1 MKLRLKK
8 VTNCL
13 SVLKIIMIWSPKGA
27 FLIMVGI
34 VIRWSNS
41 NIRQACVGAVIC
53 GLCILFLVGSVSIT
67 RSLIL
72 TAAAWLSVF
81 SFFSLISTVIS
92 LSVTQNPSVNY
103 TYGFAR
109 APVLAVF
116 ATTVLATLAAIFLI
130 KKSME
135 HILENDHHLHP
146 NGLYIF
152 GAIAASVSLEIA
164 AYGVK
169 NQPIQHVLTASSSS
183 SLQEH
188 FADISH
194 AICYILPGLSVIL
207 LPRLNA
213 LSLLALLTTVACVIT
228 HWFISNLW
236 WIDAVATLV
245 LSVCIF
251 LTMWPL
257 SKYTGRILLQ
267 TTPPHIHNQLDRCI
281 SEAST
286 IDGVLELRL
295 AHFWQLDFTTMA
307 GTVDVRIR
315 RDADEQ
321 LVLALVTEK
330 LSAVISILT
339 VQIVKD
345 IVTGWQTTCKTHSAP
360 YDLLR
365 PPQFRSSIS
374 LNQFEESH
382 SHSHSHFHDHEHNN
396 SNECHGHSHDVHHTS
411 H

>member
-1 MKLRLKK
+1 
-8 VTNCL
+8 
-13 SVLKIIMIWSPKGA
+13 
-27 FLIMVGI
+27 MVAV
-34 VIRWSNS
+34 VIAWSNS
-41 NIRQACVGAVIC
+41 NVRQACIGAVIC
-53 GLCILFLVGSVSIT
+53 GLCILFLIGSVSIT

-72 TAAAWLSVF
+72 TAAAWLSK
-81 SFFSLISTVIS
+81 
-92 LSVTQNPSVNY
+92 PSINY

-130 KKSME
+130 KESME

-146 NGLYIF
+146 HGLYIF
-152 GAIAASVSLEIA
+152 GGIAASVSLEIA
-164 AYGVK
+164 AYG
-169 NQPIQHVLTASSSS
+169 
-183 SLQEH
+183 EH

-194 AICYILPGLSVIL
+194 AICYVLPGLSVLL

-213 LSLLALLTTVACVIT
+213 LFV
-228 HWFISNLW
+228 SNLW

-295 AHFWQLDFTTMA
+295 AHFWQLDFMTMA
-307 GTVDVRIR
+307 GTVDVRVR

-330 LSAVISILT
+330 LSA
-339 VQIVKD
+339 IVKD
-345 IVTGWQTTCKTHSAP
+345 IVTNWQATSKTHSVS
-360 YDLLR
+360 YDLYR
-365 PPQFRSSIS
+365 PAQFLSSNS
-374 LNQFEESH
+374 LKQSDELH
-382 SHSHSHFHDHEHNN
+382 SHSHSHGHEYDSHDK
-396 SNECHGHSHDVHHTS
+396 GYDQSHDVHLTH

>member
-1 MKLRLKK
+1 M
-8 VTNCL
+8 V
-13 SVLKIIMIWSPKGA
+13 A
-27 FLIMVGI
+27 F
-34 VIRWSNS
+34 VIAWSNS
-41 NIRQACVGAVIC
+41 NVRQACIGAAIC
-53 GLCILFLVGSVSIT
+53 SLCILFLIGSVSIT

-92 LSVTQNPSVNY
+92 LSVTQKPSANY

-116 ATTVLATLAAIFLI
+116 ATTVLTTLAAIFLI
-130 KKSME
+130 KESME

-194 AICYILPGLSVIL
+194 AICYILPGLSVLL

-213 LSLLALLTTVACVIT
+213 LSLLALLTTIACVIT
-228 HWFISNLW
+228 HWFVSNLW
-236 WIDAVATLV
+236 WIDAFATLI
-245 LSVCIF
+245 LSICIF

-307 GTVDVRIR
+307 GTVDVRVR

-330 LSAVISILT
+330 LSAVISVLT

-345 IVTGWQTTCKTHSAP
+345 VVTSWQAACKTHSAP
-360 YDLLR
+360 YDLSR
-365 PPQFRSSIS
+365 PPQFHSSSS
-374 LNQFEESH
+374 LNHFEESS
-382 SHSHSHFHDHEHNN
+382 SHCHEHKHNN
-396 SNECHGHSHDVHHTS
+396 SDEGHGHSHDVHHTL

>member
-1 MKLRLKK
+1 
-8 VTNCL
+8 
-13 SVLKIIMIWSPKGA
+13 
-27 FLIMVGI
+27 MVAV
-34 VIRWSNS
+34 VIAWSNS
-41 NIRQACVGAVIC
+41 NVRQACIGAVIC
-53 GLCILFLVGSVSIT
+53 GLCILFLIGSVSIT

-81 SFFSLISTVIS
+81 SFFSLVSTVIS
-92 LSVTQNPSVNY
+92 LSVTQKPSINY

-130 KKSME
+130 KESME

-146 NGLYIF
+146 HGLYIF
-152 GAIAASVSLEIA
+152 GGIAASVSLEIA

-169 NQPIQHVLTASSSS
+169 NQPIQY
-183 SLQEH
+183 EH

-194 AICYILPGLSVIL
+194 AICYVLPGLSVLL

-213 LSLLALLTTVACVIT
+213 LSLLAFLTTVACVIT
-228 HWFISNLW
+228 HWFVSNLW

-295 AHFWQLDFTTMA
+295 AHFWQLDFMTMA
-307 GTVDVRIR
+307 GTVDVRVR

-330 LSAVISILT
+330 LSAVISLLT

-345 IVTGWQTTCKTHSAP
+345 IVTNWQATSKTHSVS
-360 YDLLR
+360 YDLYR
-365 PPQFRSSIS
+365 PAQFLSSNS
-374 LNQFEESH
+374 LKQSDELH
-382 SHSHSHFHDHEHNN
+382 SHSHSHGHEYD
-396 SNECHGHSHDVHHTS
+396 SHDKGYDQSHDIHLTHH
-411 H
+411 

>member
-1 MKLRLKK
+1 M
-8 VTNCL
+8 VT
-13 SVLKIIMIWSPKGA
+13 ITIA
-27 FLIMVGI
+27 
-34 VIRWSNS
+34 WSNS
-41 NIRQACVGAVIC
+41 NVRQACVGAIIC
-53 GLCILFLVGSVSIT
+53 SLCILFLVGSVSIT
-67 RSLIL
+67 RSLVL

-92 LSVTQNPSVNY
+92 LSVTHKPSVNY
-103 TYGFAR
+103 TYGFVR

-130 KKSME
+130 KESLE

-146 NGLYIF
+146 HGLYIF
-152 GAIAASVSLEIA
+152 GAVAASVSLEIA

-194 AICYILPGLSVIL
+194 AVCYVLPGLSVLL

-213 LSLLALLTTVACVIT
+213 LSLLAFLTTGACVIT
-228 HWFISNLW
+228 HWFILDMW
-236 WIDAVATLV
+236 WIDAAATLF
-245 LSVCIF
+245 LSICIF

-307 GTVDVRIR
+307 GTVDVRVR

-330 LSAVISILT
+330 LSAVISVLT

-345 IVTGWQTTCKTHSAP
+345 VTTNWQTTCKTNSVP
-360 YDLLR
+360 YDLYR
-365 PPQFRSSIS
+365 PSQFHPSGSSK
-374 LNQFEESH
+374 QFEESH
-382 SHSHSHFHDHEHNN
+382 SHSHLHEHEHGNN
-396 SNECHGHSHDVHHTS
+396 SHDQGYGHSDDVHLALH
-411 H
+411 